1 MGACYSA
8 IVAALLLLVLS
19 ALDGD
24 PYGVVI
30 AIAMITAAVLTLVV
44 GNRRGWFD
52 FFWWKKY
59 R

>member
-19 ALDGD
+19 ARDGD
-24 PYGVVI
+24 AYGVVI
-30 AIAMITAAVLTLVV
+30 AIGIITAAVLTLVV

-52 FFWWKKY
+52 VFWWKKY